1 MMAKELKKKNNMSFI
16 SVASNVG
23 GNVGNKLGGEQSMFK
38 QFQQKMMA
46 RKAAEGGGNAVMD
59 GGDGDAGTKLDQ
71 IKSIVGGGAE
81 QQAIG
86 PAAQPKKKGGMWGG
100 IGKALGG
107 FSGLFYK
114 MPAAGKYNNSPIE
127 KNYGSPAQRGFH
139 APNKMKSF
147 GVGESNKEKMG
158 GVGSNLLDK

>member
-1 MMAKELKKKNNMSFI
+1 MAASAAAASMGGGSGPATNAKDLIRKIKAKKEAEMGGSGEAVPVTGN
-16 SVASNVG
+16 AS
-23 GNVGNKLGGEQSMFK
+23 
-38 QFQQKMMA
+38 
-46 RKAAEGGGNAVMD
+46 AEG
-59 GGDGDAGTKLDQ
+59 GDAGTKLDQ
-71 IKSIVGGGAE
+71 IKSIVGGGGGGGAE
-81 QQAIG
+81 QQAVG
-86 PAAQPKKKGGMWGG
+86 PAAQPKKKGGIWGG